1 MIKKKQDVVSKC
13 QKIWYY
19 YYGDSMASRMERYY
33 KTRDTKRR
41 IIRNED
47 LYQTIYEDET
57 YSNIEG
63 VVATPKA
70 NEIDIEKIRELIAS
84 HEHQRAQTRKLVK
97 EPVYEETRAI
107 EEDQKNYDIRDV
119 LSKAKDTRKNPEE
132 EYRNLK
138 NTEYNI
144 LKNIKIN
151 NKQSIEQEEE
161 LKELINTLTNTS
173 LLNKMSD
180 DELSLNMFNDLKSD
194 TMIGNS
200 ESIRTILDEAREEN
214 VSKTGE
220 MDKSFFTSSL
230 NFKEKDFEKIQDL
243 TKSINKNNK
252 TLKVVLTILFI
263 SVAVIL
269 LFIIYMLIK
278 K

>member
-1 MIKKKQDVVSKC
+1 
-13 QKIWYY
+13 
-19 YYGDSMASRMERYY
+19 MASRMERYY

-70 NEIDIEKIRELIAS
+70 NEINIDKIRELIAS
-84 HEHQRAQTRKLVK
+84 HENRTQTRKLVK
-97 EPVYEETRAI
+97 EPVYEETRAL
-107 EEDQKNYDIRDV
+107 EEEQKNYDIRDV
-119 LSKAKDTRKNPEE
+119 LNKAKDTRKDPND

-151 NKQSIEQEEE
+151 NKQSVEQEEE
-161 LKELINTLTNTS
+161 LKELINTLTSTS

-194 TMIGNS
+194 TMIGS
-200 ESIRTILDEAREEN
+200 SASIRTLLDEKEEN

-230 NFKEKDFEKIQDL
+230 NFKDKDFEKIQDL

-263 SVAVIL
+263 SVAIIL
-269 LFIIYMLIK
+269 LFVIYMLIK